1 MRNIFLYLLLLC
13 SSWARFSLAQIVLYS
28 EDFSSGGTGWN
39 LSGNGSVLIPGSSPS
54 SNGSSSGFWVVNNV
68 GATIDGTNN
77 LHPTCGDFFC
87 NFLGTPGPLYNAGGA
102 NTFTNIVA
110 HMSTD
115 VSAAT
120 LAGVGPYTLEFDWI
134 CNGGVLD
141 PGDGAARLIYSVN
154 GGLSWS
160 ELPFDYIGE
169 TTVQQQ
175 VIAINPTNFPGFIPG
190 TSTFRI
196 GFRWFYF
203 SSGGGVPSDP
213 PMIVDNIEV
222 KGPAS
227 SNSITTN
234 APVPAPPYCAGAAI
248 IVSFTSTGTFAAGNS
263 YTAQLSDATGSF
275 ASPTNIG
282 TLSSTAN
289 SGNISAGIPGGTPAG
304 TGYLIRV
311 VSSNPLATGSSFGP
325 FTVNPAVTPSV
336 SISANPG
343 NTICAGSPVTFTAS
357 PVNGGSP
364 SYQWQVNGS
373 NIGGATAATF
383 SSSTLSNGDVVTVVM
398 TSTAACATPATVTS
412 NSITMTVNPV
422 LTPSVS
428 ISANPGNT
436 ICAGSPVTFTA
447 SPVNGGSPSYQWQVN
462 GSNIGG
468 ATAATFSSST
478 FSNGDVVT
486 VVMTS
491 TAACA
496 TPATVTSNS
505 ITMTVN
511 PVLTPSVSISANPGN
526 TICAGSPVTF
536 TASPVNGGSPSYQWQ
551 VNGSNIG
558 GATAAT
564 FSSST
569 LSNGDV
575 VTVLMTSTAACATP
589 VSAGSLPITI
599 SIVNNIVPSVTV
611 SANPGA
617 TVCTGSLVTFTAT
630 PVNGGSS
637 PSFQWQVNGTA
648 VTGANS
654 STFSSSALN
663 DGDQVVVTI
672 TSNDPCAL
680 PSTVSSVPFVLTV
693 VNVILPAVSVNL
705 AQSLPSCPGDMLDF
719 TANPVN
725 GGLNPTFQWQINGVD
740 VTGATGVSFSS
751 SALVNGDVVS
761 VVLTSSDPCA
771 NPATTSSNGFNV
783 LIGNLIATVS
793 ISVSSDTICA
803 GAMPT
808 FTATPLTGGGPSPA
822 FVWTINGANAGN
834 SSVFTPTSLNDGD
847 MVVATMT
854 PSDPCYA
861 LPVNSNPII
870 ITVLPQVVPAI
881 TLIASADTICQGEP
895 VIFSTIISGAGV
907 NPGFQWL
914 LNGNPIPGQ
923 SGDTLLSPGGVVLSN
938 NDVVSVSMTSSDVCA
953 NPVTVSSNSINITIS
968 GTLQVPSISIS
979 AVSQTLCAGDSA
991 IFNAI
996 IANGGTSP
1004 QIQWQINGSNVSG
1017 ATSSLFN
1024 STNLSDGDV
1033 ITATLVSNAACTSST
1048 PVTSNAISMTI
1059 NPQLTP
1065 VVSVNANPS
1074 SICQGQSVTFS
1085 ISSSG
1090 GGTAPAFQWLLNGNT
1105 LPGQTGNTYTN
1116 SSISASDQ
1124 VSVQMLSNDL
1134 CLTINPVS
1142 SLPVSVTVLPTLQP
1156 EVSISISDSTLCGN
1170 ELPVFSGSF
1179 LNGGANPLFNWYVD
1193 GNLVLSSSAPNYSP
1207 TIFSSGQSVNCEMV
1221 SDYLCASP
1229 STVSSR
1235 SIQVIITPQPE
1246 VNAGADVRV
1255 LLGNSVQLNATAASG
1270 LDYSWSPAS
1279 GLSCSTCNNPVARP
1293 VASTTYF
1300 VEVINP
1306 LTDCRAV
1313 DSVFV
1318 EIFEQ
1323 SDIFIPSA
1331 FSPNKDGFND
1341 ILFVRGNAIADLE
1354 FVVYNR
1360 FGQAVFT
1367 GASLS
1372 DGWDGTL
1379 KGQDLDSGVFSFTLK
1394 GKFNDG
1400 QEFFRSGNISLQR

>member
-325 FTVNPAVTPSV
+325 FTVNPAV
-336 SISANPG
+336 
-343 NTICAGSPVTFTAS
+343 
-357 PVNGGSP
+357 
-364 SYQWQVNGS
+364 
-373 NIGGATAATF
+373 
-383 SSSTLSNGDVVTVVM
+383 
-398 TSTAACATPATVTS
+398 
-412 NSITMTVNPV
+412 
-422 LTPSVS
+422 TPSVS

-1033 ITATLVSNAACTSST
+1033 IIATLVSNAACTSST

-1059 NPQLTP
+1059 TPQLTP

-1179 LNGGANPLFNWYVD
+1179 LNGGANPLFNWFVD

-1331 FSPNKDGFND
+1331 F
-1341 ILFVRGNAIADLE
+1341 
-1354 FVVYNR
+1354 
-1360 FGQAVFT
+1360 
-1367 GASLS
+1367 
-1372 DGWDGTL
+1372 
-1379 KGQDLDSGVFSFTLK
+1379 
-1394 GKFNDG
+1394 
-1400 QEFFRSGNISLQR
+1400 